1 MQMKCTNFPEL
12 TSFNEVHCDFL
23 SLVLPTFSQSNVSKL
38 TEFDTWLF
46 SFPLAMAHCRWWTK

>member
-23 SLVLPTFSQSNVSKL
+23 SLLLPTVSQSNVSKL
-38 TEFDTWLF
+38 TEFDTW
-46 SFPLAMAHCRWWTK
+46 